1 MTAVNKI
8 DSNATGLRY
17 QEETSFKVANTANDW
32 IPLEPNEYNDFGGEL
47 TLLARNPINDSRQRK
62 KGVIT
67 DLDATGG
74 FVSDFTQTNMQDIL
88 QGFMYAALRPKGEEI
103 VTAVDLDTTN
113 DDEYEVAAT
122 AGFLV
127 GSLILGSNFT
137 NAGNN
142 TMNVVTAITTDA
154 SVEVA
159 DATLTVEASPPA
171 DAQITVVGHE
181 ATADDLDVDVTLT
194 FPALTSTI
202 LDFTTLGLIPGEFVF
217 VGGDAT
223 INKFSAAANNG
234 IKRIRS
240 ITATRLEFDKSDVA
254 MSNETSSGSLLIR
267 LFFGRVLKNE
277 QSTLIARRT
286 YQLERTLGAP
296 DDASPAQIQ
305 AEYLEG
311 AVPSEFVINIPTADK
326 LTAGLSFIAGD
337 HTTIDGPTA
346 LKTGA
351 ARPAI
356 DEADAFNTS
365 SDISRFKLAVH
376 VDGTEAPSALF
387 AFVTDLTL
395 TINNNLSPNKAIA
408 TLGAFDV
415 SAGTFQVSAALTAYF
430 ADVAAVAAVRN
441 NSNVTLDFFIV
452 KNNAG
457 MVVDLPLVALGDGR
471 LNVEQDQPVTLP
483 ISMDAAT
490 ASAID
495 SDLDHTLMW
504 TFFDYLPSAA
514 DV

>member
-296 DDASPAQIQ
+296 DDASPAR
-305 AEYLEG
+305 
-311 AVPSEFVINIPTADK
+311 SK
-326 LTAGLSFIAGD
+326 RS
-337 HTTIDGPTA
+337 
-346 LKTGA
+346 
-351 ARPAI
+351 
-356 DEADAFNTS
+356 
-365 SDISRFKLAVH
+365 ISRV
-376 VDGTEAPSALF
+376 PC
-387 AFVTDLTL
+387 
-395 TINNNLSPNKAIA
+395 P
-408 TLGAFDV
+408 
-415 SAGTFQVSAALTAYF
+415 
-430 ADVAAVAAVRN
+430 
-441 NSNVTLDFFIV
+441 
-452 KNNAG
+452 
-457 MVVDLPLVALGDGR
+457 
-471 LNVEQDQPVTLP
+471 
-483 ISMDAAT
+483 
-490 ASAID
+490 AS
-495 SDLDHTLMW
+495 S
-504 TFFDYLPSAA
+504 
-514 DV
+514 

>member
-1 MTAVNKI
+1 M
-8 DSNATGLRY
+8 
-17 QEETSFKVANTANDW
+17 
-32 IPLEPNEYNDFGGEL
+32 
-47 TLLARNPINDSRQRK
+47 
-62 KGVIT
+62 
-67 DLDATGG
+67 
-74 FVSDFTQTNMQDIL
+74 
-88 QGFMYAALRPKGEEI
+88 
-103 VTAVDLDTTN
+103 
-113 DDEYEVAAT
+113 
-122 AGFLV
+122 
-127 GSLILGSNFT
+127 
-137 NAGNN
+137 
-142 TMNVVTAITTDA
+142 
-154 SVEVA
+154 
-159 DATLTVEASPPA
+159 
-171 DAQITVVGHE
+171 
-181 ATADDLDVDVTLT
+181 
-194 FPALTSTI
+194 
-202 LDFTTLGLIPGEFVF
+202 
-217 VGGDAT
+217 
-223 INKFSAAANNG
+223 
-234 IKRIRS
+234 
-240 ITATRLEFDKSDVA
+240 
-254 MSNETSSGSLLIR
+254 
-267 LFFGRVLKNE
+267 
-277 QSTLIARRT
+277 
-286 YQLERTLGAP
+286 
-296 DDASPAQIQ
+296 
-305 AEYLEG
+305 
-311 AVPSEFVINIPTADK
+311 PSEFVINIPTADK